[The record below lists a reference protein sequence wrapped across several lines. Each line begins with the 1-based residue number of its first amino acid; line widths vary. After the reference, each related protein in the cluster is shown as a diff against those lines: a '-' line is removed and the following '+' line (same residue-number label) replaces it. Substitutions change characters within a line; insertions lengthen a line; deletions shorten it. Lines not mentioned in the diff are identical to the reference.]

1 MQKEIHDEDMM
12 VLVVAMGVNYD
23 IQIYF
28 KNHSFFVS
36 QKRELNRFYI
46 LIVTYKKKSQIIHT
60 HKIKIQ

>member
-1 MQKEIHDEDMM
+1 M

-23 IQIYF
+23 IQIL
-28 KNHSFFVS
+28 KISFFVS